1 MTILVSCNI
10 IDTAERSSMMLLGTS
25 LMYWKQC
32 LSRMW
37 SQWTPLSVGPLS
49 IQPLFLLIHT
59 VSWWRWE
66 GGGVGWAWCLAEMAA
81 ERRGSHGS
89 GVSERFGGAVTLSVV
104 TCIQCMTGIQFI
116 HSCEYYGTVLWLA
129 CGLLWHLC
137 CFFKNQVNKLW
148 SFSLPPCTP
157 TIFLIQ

>member
-1 MTILVSCNI
+1 MTVLVSCNI

-25 LMYWKQC
+25 LVYWKQC

-89 GVSERFGGAVTLSVV
+89 GVSERFGGAVTLTVV
-104 TCIQCMTGIQFI
+104 TCIQCMTSQIW
-116 HSCEYYGTVLWLA
+116 SCPIKPHDLPYSHPGYNLADSDRLDQLVLVA
-129 CGLLWHLC
+129 
-137 CFFKNQVNKLW
+137 
-148 SFSLPPCTP
+148 FSN
-157 TIFLIQ
+157 